1 MEDSL
6 FWDLCRMCVVLDS
19 SALLWDRWRD
29 CKAIVSWS
37 IKGWRYWFFSLS
49 PPPLHWTSSS
59 WELELALIS
68 CGLHIR
74 LHICFSINWL
84 ISVSDTEELD
94 NQLCLFNMVSRWPQ
108 SAFAS
113 INFSAVIN
121 VVSHRWEREKIES
134 ELCLIEWQTNK
145 RWRRENMFLFLA
157 GRQPTIS
164 ATGRVCPLQLYS
176 PRTPCNFVF
185 FLVLGWF
192 GTATQRLWSCVP
204 VKAALGANTAEQQG
218 GHLFFF

>member
-1 MEDSL
+1 
-6 FWDLCRMCVVLDS
+6 
-19 SALLWDRWRD
+19 
-29 CKAIVSWS
+29 
-37 IKGWRYWFFSLS
+37 
-49 PPPLHWTSSS
+49 
-59 WELELALIS
+59 
-68 CGLHIR
+68 
-74 LHICFSINWL
+74 
-84 ISVSDTEELD
+84 
-94 NQLCLFNMVSRWPQ
+94 MVSRWPQ

-218 GHLFFF
+218 GHLFKKKKKSQMGLSLRGVGSYLSWELRWNTWSGGGVSFAVDFVYHSLL